1 MTSLLQVDQLAIEY
15 STEQGLLRALDGA
28 QLTVADSET
37 VGIVGES
44 GSGKSTL
51 ALTIGRIL
59 PSYARRVGGDITFEG
74 QSVFAFSDS
83 EIRAFRRNE
92 LGFIFQNPV
101 TALDPTMRVK
111 HQLAHVLET
120 NPSDPTIGSHLER
133 VGLKDVERVANRF
146 PHELSGGMA
155 QRVVIAL
162 AIAREPRIL
171 IADEPTS
178 SLDST
183 IRDQI
188 LELLFSLP
196 AQTGASLLLFTHDL
210 RSVAKYCDRVA
221 VMYGGAVVENGKGDR
236 IFSHPVHPYTEA
248 LVKAA
253 PGTEEMGGQI
263 EAIPGRPP
271 LLRERSEQCPFA
283 PRCRMVVDICRN
295 QRPQSQILDGR
306 HVSCHRAE
314 EILAVAAAASRNED
328 IHDV

>member
-1 MTSLLQVDQLAIEY
+1 MTSLLQVDQLAVEY
-15 STEQGLLRALDGA
+15 ETDQGPLRALDDA
-28 QLTVADSET
+28 TLAVAAGET

-51 ALTIGRIL
+51 ALAIGRIL
-59 PSYARRVGGDITFEG
+59 PSYARRVAGDIIFEG
-74 QSVFAFSDS
+74 QSVYAYSDS
-83 EIRAFRRNE
+83 ELRSIRRNE

-111 HQLAHVLET
+111 HQLAHVLDVKS
-120 NPSDPTIGSHLER
+120 SDPKIRSHLER
-133 VGLKDVERVANRF
+133 VGLKDAERVAKRF

-162 AIAREPRIL
+162 AIARGPRLL

-196 AQTGASLLLFTHDL
+196 AQTGATLLLFTHDL

-221 VMYGGAVVENGKGDR
+221 VMYGGAVIENGLADKV
-236 IFSHPVHPYTEA
+236 FSRPVHPYTEA
-248 LVKAA
+248 LLKAA
-253 PGTEEMGGQI
+253 PGAEDVGGKI

-271 LLRERSEQCPFA
+271 ILRERSEQCPFA
-283 PRCRMVVDICRN
+283 PRCHWVVDVCWN
-295 QRPQSQILDGR
+295 QRPEAETVDDRL
-306 HVSCHRAE
+306 VSCHRAE
-314 EILAVAAAASRNED
+314 ETVKLADATPIKGEISD
-328 IHDV
+328 D

>member
-1 MTSLLQVDQLAIEY
+1 MKPLLQIEQIAVEY
-15 STEQGLLRALDGA
+15 VSEGGPLRALDGA
-28 QLTVADSET
+28 SLTVAAGET

-51 ALTIGRIL
+51 ALTIGRVL
-59 PSYARRVGGDITFEG
+59 PAYARRVAGDVIFDE
-74 QSVFAFSDS
+74 QSVFAFNDRDMRS
-83 EIRAFRRNE
+83 FRRNE

-101 TALDPTMRVK
+101 SALDPTMRVK
-111 HQLAHVLET
+111 YQLAHMLDVKS
-120 NPSDPTIGSHLER
+120 SDPAIVSQLDR

-162 AIAREPRIL
+162 AIARGPRLL

-188 LELLFSLP
+188 LELLFALP
-196 AQTGASLLLFTHDL
+196 AQTGATLLLFTHDL

-221 VMYGGAVVENGKGDR
+221 VMYGGNVVENGLADKV
-236 IFSHPVHPYTEA
+236 FSRPVHPYADA
-248 LVKAA
+248 LLRAA
-253 PGTEEMGGQI
+253 PGAEEVGGKI

-271 LLRERSEQCPFA
+271 ILRERSEHCPFA
-283 PRCRMVVDICRN
+283 PRCHWVVDVCRN
-295 QRPQSQILDGR
+295 QRPEPQTVDGR
-306 HVSCHRAE
+306 LVACHRAE
-314 EILAVAAAASRNED
+314 ERANSVSAPQNMGAKNAN
-328 IHDV
+328 

>member
-1 MTSLLQVDQLAIEY
+1 MTCLLRIEQIAVEY
-15 STEQGLLRALDGA
+15 ATEGGPLRALDGA
-28 QLTVADSET
+28 SLTVAAGET

-59 PSYARRVGGDITFEG
+59 PAYARRVAGDVIFDD
-74 QSVFAFSDS
+74 QSVFAHSDKAMRS
-83 EIRAFRRNE
+83 FRRNE

-111 HQLAHVLET
+111 YQLAHILDLKS
-120 NPSDPTIGSHLER
+120 SDPAILSHLER

-155 QRVVIAL
+155 QRVVIAM
-162 AIAREPRIL
+162 AIARGPRLL

-188 LELLFSLP
+188 LGLLFALP
-196 AQTGASLLLFTHDL
+196 AQTGATLLLFTHDL

-221 VMYGGAVVENGKGDR
+221 VMYGGNVIENGLADKV
-236 IFSHPVHPYTEA
+236 FSRPVHPYTDA
-248 LVKAA
+248 LLKAA
-253 PGTEEMGGQI
+253 PGAEEIGGKI
-263 EAIPGRPP
+263 DAIPGRPP
-271 LLRERSEQCPFA
+271 ILRVRSEQCPFA
-283 PRCRMVVDICRN
+283 PRCHLVADICRN
-295 QRPQSQILDGR
+295 QRPEAETVDGR
-306 HVSCHRAE
+306 LVSCHRAE
-314 EILAVAAAASRNED
+314 ETANLAPAQQISGAS
-328 IHDV
+328 HAS

>member
-1 MTSLLQVDQLAIEY
+1 MKSLLRIEKIAVEY
-15 STEQGLLRALDGA
+15 ATEGGRLRALDGA
-28 QLTVADSET
+28 TLTVAAGET

-51 ALTIGRIL
+51 ALTIGRVL
-59 PSYARRVGGDITFEG
+59 PAYARRVAGDILFDE
-74 QSVFAFSDS
+74 QSVFAHSDS
-83 EIRAFRRNE
+83 ELRAFRRDE

-101 TALDPTMRVK
+101 SALDPTMRVK
-111 HQLAHVLET
+111 YQLAHILDLKS
-120 NPSDPTIGSHLER
+120 SDPAIMSHLER

-162 AIAREPRIL
+162 AIARGPRLL

-196 AQTGASLLLFTHDL
+196 AQTGATLLLFTHDL

-221 VMYGGAVVENGKGDR
+221 VMYGGDVIENGLAEAV
-236 IFSHPVHPYTEA
+236 FSRPLHPYADA
-248 LVKAA
+248 LLKAA
-253 PGTEEMGGQI
+253 PGAEAIGGKI

-271 LLRERSEQCPFA
+271 ILRERSERCPFA
-283 PRCRMVVDICRN
+283 PRCTWVVDLCRK
-295 QRPQSQILDGR
+295 QRPASEIIAGR
-306 HVSCHRAE
+306 LVSCHRAE
-314 EILAVAAAASRNED
+314 ERATAAPAQLVKGANNAS
-328 IHDV
+328 

>member
-1 MTSLLQVDQLAIEY
+1 MKPLLRIEGIAVEY
-15 STEQGLLRALDGA
+15 RTEGGPLRALDGA
-28 QLTVADSET
+28 SLTVAAGET

-59 PSYARRVGGDITFEG
+59 PAYARRVAGDVIFDE
-74 QSVFAFSDS
+74 QSVFAHSDS
-83 EIRAFRRNE
+83 EMRSVRRDE

-111 HQLAHVLET
+111 YQLAHSLDIKS
-120 NPSDPTIGSHLER
+120 SDPAILSHLER

-162 AIAREPRIL
+162 AIARGPRLL

-188 LELLFSLP
+188 LELLFALP
-196 AQTGASLLLFTHDL
+196 AQTGATLLLFTHDL

-221 VMYGGAVVENGKGDR
+221 VMYGGDVIENGLADKV
-236 IFSHPVHPYTEA
+236 FSRPVHPYTDA
-248 LVKAA
+248 LLKAA
-253 PGTEEMGGQI
+253 PGAEEIGGKI

-271 LLRERSEQCPFA
+271 ILRERSEQCPFA
-283 PRCRMVVDICRN
+283 PRCHWVVDICRN
-295 QRPQSQILDGR
+295 QRPEAEIVDGR
-306 HVSCHRAE
+306 LVSCHRAAE
-314 EILAVAAAASRNED
+314 TANLVSSRQIMGANND
-328 IHDV
+328 S

>member
-1 MTSLLQVDQLAIEY
+1 MTALLEIDQIAIEY
-15 STEQGLLRALDGA
+15 ATEQGILRALDGA
-28 QLTVADSET
+28 TLSVSAGET

-59 PSYARRVGGDITFEG
+59 PSYAQREAGDIQFEG
-74 QSVFAFSDS
+74 RSIFHFDDD
-83 EIRAFRRNE
+83 ELRTLRRNE

-111 HQLAHVLET
+111 FQLAHVLDT
-120 NPSDPTIGSHLER
+120 KSSDPAIGDHLER
-133 VGLKDVERVANRF
+133 VGLKDVDRVANRF

-162 AIAREPRIL
+162 AIARKPRLL

-183 IRDQI
+183 IRDRI

-210 RSVAKYCDRVA
+210 RSVAKYCERVA
-221 VMYGGAVVENGKGDR
+221 VMYGGIVVEDGRGER
-236 IFSHPVHPYTEA
+236 VFTEPVHPYTQA
-248 LVKAA
+248 LIKAA
-253 PGTEEMGGQI
+253 PGTEEVGGLI

-271 LLRERSEQCPFA
+271 ILRARSEMCAFA
-283 PRCRMVVDICRN
+283 PRCRWASDECWHQRPELRSVAERMVV
-295 QRPQSQILDGR
+295 
-306 HVSCHRAE
+306 CHHAE
-314 EILAVAAAASRNED
+314 EVSNATEKPFMGNSALS
-328 IHDV
+328 

>member
-1 MTSLLQVDQLAIEY
+1 MRSLLQIEQITVEY
-15 STEQGLLRALDGA
+15 ATESGPLRALDGA
-28 QLTVADSET
+28 SLNVAAGET

-59 PSYARRVGGDITFEG
+59 PAYASHVAGDVIFDG
-74 QSVFAFSDS
+74 YSVFAHSTS
-83 EIRAFRRNE
+83 EMRSFRRDE

-101 TALDPTMRVK
+101 SALDPTMRVK
-111 HQLAHVLET
+111 YQLAHILDVKS
-120 NPSDPTIGSHLER
+120 SDPSIMSQLDR

-162 AIAREPRIL
+162 AIARGPRLL

-188 LELLFSLP
+188 LELLFALP
-196 AQTGASLLLFTHDL
+196 AQTGATLLLFTHDL

-221 VMYGGAVVENGKGDR
+221 VMYGGNVIEHGPANK
-236 IFSHPVHPYTEA
+236 IFSRPVHPYTEA
-248 LVKAA
+248 LLKAA
-253 PGTEEMGGQI
+253 PGAEEIGGKI

-271 LLRERSEQCPFA
+271 ILRGRSEQCPFA
-283 PRCRMVVDICRN
+283 PRCRWVVDICRH
-295 QRPQSQILDGR
+295 QRPVAQTVDGR
-306 HVSCHRAE
+306 LVSCHRAE
-314 EILAVAAAASRNED
+314 EMASVAPACQIIGANHAS
-328 IHDV
+328 

>member
-1 MTSLLQVDQLAIEY
+1 MTSLLRIEQIAVEY
-15 STEQGLLRALDGA
+15 ATEQGALRALDGA
-28 QLTVADSET
+28 TLTVADGET

-59 PSYARRVGGDITFEG
+59 PAYARRVAGDVIFDE
-74 QSVFAFSDS
+74 QSVFAHSDS
-83 EIRAFRRNE
+83 EMRSFRRNE
-92 LGFIFQNPV
+92 LGFIFQNPM

-111 HQLAHVLET
+111 HQLAHVLDT
-120 NPSDPTIGSHLER
+120 KSSDPKIVSHLER

-162 AIAREPRIL
+162 AIARRPRLL

-196 AQTGASLLLFTHDL
+196 EQTGATLLLFTHDL

-221 VMYGGAVVENGKGDR
+221 VMYGGAVIENGLADKV
-236 IFSHPVHPYTEA
+236 FSRPVHPYTQA
-248 LVKAA
+248 LIKAA
-253 PGTEEMGGQI
+253 PGAEEIGGTI

-271 LLRERSEQCPFA
+271 VLRERSEQCPFS
-283 PRCRMVVDICRN
+283 PRCPWVVDVCRE
-295 QRPQSQILDGR
+295 QRPETLTVDGR
-306 HVSCHRAE
+306 LVSCHRADE
-314 EILAVAAAASRNED
+314 TLELAAARPVKGDNND
-328 IHDV
+328 G

>member
-1 MTSLLQVDQLAIEY
+1 MTSLLRIEQIAVEY
-15 STEQGLLRALDGA
+15 STEQGPLRALDGA
-28 QLTVADSET
+28 TLTVAAGET

-59 PSYARRVGGDITFEG
+59 PAYARRVAGDVIFDE
-74 QSVFAFSDS
+74 QSVFAHSDS
-83 EIRAFRRNE
+83 EIRSFRRNE
-92 LGFIFQNPV
+92 LGFIFQNPI

-111 HQLAHVLET
+111 YQLAHILDVKS
-120 NPSDPTIGSHLER
+120 SDPVIMSHLER

-162 AIAREPRIL
+162 AIARGPRLL

-188 LELLFSLP
+188 LELLFALP
-196 AQTGASLLLFTHDL
+196 AQTAATLLLFTHDL

-221 VMYGGAVVENGKGDR
+221 VMYGGNVIENGLADKV
-236 IFSHPVHPYTEA
+236 FSRPVHPYTDA
-248 LVKAA
+248 LLKAA
-253 PGTEEMGGQI
+253 PGAEEIGGKI

-271 LLRERSEQCPFA
+271 ILRERSEQCPFA
-283 PRCRMVVDICRN
+283 PRCHWVVDVCRS
-295 QRPQSQILDGR
+295 QRPDVQSVDGR
-306 HVSCHRAE
+306 LVSCHRAE
-314 EILAVAAAASRNED
+314 ETAKVVYDKQIGRAINDS
-328 IHDV
+328 